1 MNLSLSVEKVAW
13 GAQDKDTVGLFPAL
27 NAENGPQTKIMIT
40 AATH

>member
-13 GAQDKDTVGLFPAL
+13 GAQDKDTVGQCR
-27 NAENGPQTKIMIT
+27 ENGPQTKITIT